1 MDLLSCLLCVNACL
15 SSPRCEHEG
24 RAAFL
29 SGPEEHRQ
37 GRSVCGEGRVQAWHR
52 ALRRSPTHRGG
63 GMKPDQDRRPGSGG
77 GV

>member
-37 GRSVCGEGRVQAWHR
+37 GRSVCGEGAC
-52 ALRRSPTHRGG
+52 
-63 GMKPDQDRRPGSGG
+63 RPGTVRSAGARHTG
-77 GV
+77 AEE